1 MGVGQYD
8 LLKNVQPTD
17 NTVLNTL
24 TVNKLT
30 TLDDT
35 QLVGDIVSHTY
46 ICTYTV
52 DKNLALIATASA
64 GLNLPDTGIPASAYC
79 DVDVYELVYMGRDPR
94 AGDNLVQMSASLLIP
109 KTISRNYVS
118 SYKHGYFPYNNPSY
132 TLREGLRL
140 YQSGEITALQV
151 VLLNMPVVGWI
162 ASTLGSVTVVSDMI
176 GWGVT
181 RGATVAADK
190 DANVQSEVGAIV
202 ATRRLML
209 LNPDDIFDQ
218 FYTLANPVSSVDV
231 ILTGYSMGALSG
243 PSRAAELINYQP
255 EYKINVLLLKAD
267 GMIPPQTCFYLSSG
281 IYYPIKSTTTSFI
294 PNAVFI
300 PLGIMFLPILAG
312 GSAWDTAF
320 GGILDT
326 VYKQVVINF
335 ITGRNTLYND
345 NDLPLAGAID
355 GGIFLYNF
363 AYYILNYLEY
373 SDPADINTLI
383 APWFGYPVVQPSLD
397 PANPGYIATLPMN
410 PYYIIKRDAQ
420 KYLQVAANINDFTGI
435 ANVPNVNLGGVP
447 IVCMSSNLD
456 ENCTVPYAN
465 TAGGLVVLP
474 TTVPEVFKSYCTGSV
489 IANNRNTM
497 YSGFLP
503 DPSNPGFYLPDSAHG
518 SIWYQNN
525 PLNYTTEG
533 ITPNPHY
540 QEVVVPTT
548 IDRDVSKYTEDLSTT
563 VNTTQACNDIADAIV
578 ASIGTDD
585 CKLYMGNTTGLTY
598 RTHVLFSVYTSL
610 CIDSLIVYKYNPTS
624 A

>member
-24 TVNKLT
+24 TVNKIT
-30 TLDDT
+30 TLDDI

-52 DKNLALIATASA
+52 DKDLVLGAITRAALS
-64 GLNLPDTGIPASAYC
+64 LPDTGIPASAYC

-118 SYKHGYFPYNNPSY
+118 SYKHGYWAYNNPSY

-151 VLLNMPVVGWI
+151 LLLNMPILGTV

-181 RGATVAADK
+181 RGATIGVDK

-209 LNPDDIFDQ
+209 LNPDGIFDQ

-267 GMIPPQTCFYLSSG
+267 GMIPPQTCFYLGSG
-281 IYYPIKSTTTSFI
+281 PYYPIKSTTTSFI
-294 PNAVFI
+294 PNAAFI
-300 PLGIMFLPILAG
+300 PLGVMFLPLVATG
-312 GSAWDTAF
+312 TAWDTAV
-320 GGILDT
+320 GGILDSI
-326 VYKQVVINF
+326 YKQVVINF
-335 ITGRNTLYND
+335 ITGRNTLYNN
-345 NDLPLAGAID
+345 NDLPLAG
-355 GGIFLYNF
+355 GIEPGIILYNF

-373 SDPADINTLI
+373 TDPADINTLI
-383 APWFGYPVVQPSLD
+383 DPWFGYPSVEPSLD
-397 PANPGYIATLPMN
+397 PANPGYIYTLLIN
-410 PYYIIKRDAQ
+410 PYYIFKRDVQ
-420 KYLQVAANINDFTGI
+420 KYLQVLANQNDFTGI

-456 ENCTVPYAN
+456 ENCTVPYSN
-465 TAGGLVVLP
+465 TAGGSVVLP

-489 IANNRNTM
+489 IDNNRNTM
-497 YSGFLP
+497 YSGFVA
-503 DPSNPGFYLPDSAHG
+503 DPSNPGFYLPDSDHG

-525 PLNYTTEG
+525 PLNYTTDG
-533 ITPNPHY
+533 IAPNPHY
-540 QEVVVPTT
+540 QEVVIPTT
-548 IDRDVSKYTEDLSTT
+548 IDRDASKYTEDLSTT

-585 CKLYMGNTTGLTY
+585 CKLFMGNTTGLPY
-598 RTHVLFSVYTSL
+598 SNHILFSVYTSL
-610 CIDSLIVYKYNPTS
+610 CIDSLIVYKYNP
-624 A
+624 